1 MSECIDDTTHVIR
14 RQSIRGKSL
23 ESERCGSFT
32 NRARAEAF
40 IQEAIQPFSER
51 GSSAGRWWCR
61 HDTFST
67 TEYWVQS
74 DVGWQAEQQMKPTHL
89 PEW

>member
-1 MSECIDDTTHVIR
+1 MACER
-14 RQSIRGKSL
+14 RP
-23 ESERCGSFT
+23 
-32 NRARAEAF
+32 
-40 IQEAIQPFSER
+40 IQPFSER

-74 DVGWQAEQQMKPTHL
+74 ETSWQAEEQVKPPRP